1 MITVDDLISRYCGTI
16 VEIYEGNRKLYYG
29 SRVQVP
35 WRLRIAVVDCFDLF
49 DNDDHHSLSITI
61 KRMIK

>member
-1 MITVDDLISRYCGTI
+1 MITVDELTSSYCGEN
-16 VEIYEGNRKLYYG
+16 VEIYEGNKKLYYG

-49 DNDDHHSLSITI
+49 DGDDYRSLSITI